1 MDIKTGEGAS
11 EQAGKKKGGVKMYEV
26 QTKFIYGWENV
37 WMDED
42 KPIVFKTKE
51 EAQAELKDNVDSW
64 NNDPNTTSKYSYDD
78 YRVVKRGSV
87 SVPIA
92 KQGAS

>member
-1 MDIKTGEGAS
+1 MQRLWFPFKGEW
-11 EQAGKKKGGVKMYEV
+11 GK
-26 QTKFIYGWENV
+26 
-37 WMDED
+37 
-42 KPIVFKTKE
+42 
-51 EAQAELKDNVDSW
+51 ELKDNVDSW

-92 KQGAS
+92 KQGTS

>member
-1 MDIKTGEGAS
+1 MDIKTGESAS
-11 EQAGKKKGGVKMYEV
+11 ERARKKKGGVKMYEV

-92 KQGAS
+92 KQGTS

>member
-1 MDIKTGEGAS
+1 MDIKTGESAS
-11 EQAGKKKGGVKMYEV
+11 KQARKKKGGVKMYEV

-37 WMDED
+37 WMGED
-42 KPIVFKTKE
+42 KPIVFKTKK

-92 KQGAS
+92 KQGTS

>member
-1 MDIKTGEGAS
+1 MDIKIGKRAS
-11 EQAGKKKGGVKMYEV
+11 ERANNKREEIKMYEV

-78 YRVVKRGSV
+78 YRVIKRGSV
-87 SVPIA
+87 
-92 KQGAS
+92 